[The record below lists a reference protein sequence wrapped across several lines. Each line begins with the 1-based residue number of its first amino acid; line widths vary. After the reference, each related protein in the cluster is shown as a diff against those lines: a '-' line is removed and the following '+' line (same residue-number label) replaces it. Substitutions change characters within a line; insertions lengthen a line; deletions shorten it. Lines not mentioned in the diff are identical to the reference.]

1 MNPPP
6 PLETPRVPF
15 ADHERDRGE
24 HEHRD
29 ENLDQK
35 SHRCPAV

>member
-1 MNPPP
+1 
-6 PLETPRVPF
+6 VPF

-24 HEHRD
+24 DQHRD

-35 SHRCPAV
+35 SHPLPEV